1 MRNLF
6 IVLFLVSFGSVSM
19 GGVGE
24 VYFCETIKSVILHPK
39 KQLQLIDKS
48 EKFKFKLYNSEIL
61 FGSENNSFKDFQMAV
76 DPKYRPEKFR
86 AKSSAYTLT
95 FNHGYL
101 VLTKTGWSERFP
113 LTSVGSVMNATCSKS

>member
-6 IVLFLVSFGSVSM
+6 IVLFLISFGSVSM

-61 FGSENNSFKDFQMAV
+61 FSSKSNSFKDFQMAV

>member
-76 DPKYRPEKFR
+76 DPKYRPENFR

-113 LTSVGSVMNATCSKS
+113 LTSVGSVMNATCSKF

>member
-76 DPKYRPEKFR
+76 II
-86 AKSSAYTLT
+86 
-95 FNHGYL
+95 
-101 VLTKTGWSERFP
+101 
-113 LTSVGSVMNATCSKS
+113 C